1 MNPNTSNVQA
11 KFDVATAPLLTPTLL
26 EASAG
31 TGKTFS
37 IKHLVLRF
45 VVEAAIEI
53 DHLLV
58 VTFTHAATSELK
70 VRINAHLSETLA
82 YLERQLAPEEVE
94 PLILRQVDL
103 WHAAGISDEVIRGRI
118 ENALAH
124 FDDAGIYTIHAFCQR
139 TLDSTAFSSGAGIGM
154 ELQQDTSDI
163 QKDVVRDFLR
173 RELDQLSEED
183 RRTLMAGEDWEE
195 KLKKLSS
202 TPAELIPCTWEWEDE
217 DPPVSDAVRAA
228 IERFVQEA
236 PAAFQA
242 KKRELGIRTFDDMLL
257 DLYRLVCPAEDASEE
272 VQSRAARFRD
282 VVRTHWKGVLVDEFQ
297 DTDPI
302 QYAIFEALF
311 LPPEAAEVPAED
323 PSEEPKQWGPVW
335 FVGDPKQAIYSFRSA
350 DLNTYF
356 RARERIRQIGT
367 IAALT
372 INYRSSEGLVSAFN
386 TFWGHADT
394 AFLRPGLD
402 YAAVDAQQSNTG
414 LWVLED
420 NVWHETKPL
429 EIWAHI
435 DQSHPA
441 YGNKDALEK
450 EMLQTVGL
458 RIVEWIEAGRRGE
471 LGIESKTGPFL
482 AGTAI
487 DHHGREVH
495 LRAVQ
500 ANDIAI
506 LVRTNNQ
513 VQAVQKALA
522 KRGVRVR
529 IDSKKNVCTT
539 EEAVELLAILRAFA
553 APGDARA
560 LRLARATRLVGD
572 TLARLDADE
581 SYGED
586 ARETTVRELFE
597 LGAKRWF
604 RDGPAPAIERLM
616 AACETRERLLP
627 TVGGEQR
634 LVNYAHL
641 IELLHGAARTIASP
655 AGLVTWLEEAAQKDD
670 DSLKER
676 LSSNAN
682 LVTVQTLHTSKGL
695 QYPIVILAYA
705 HAQRPNEQKSAVRSW
720 PDDLGQLGAHFS
732 HGSVNASGE
741 QNAAAD
747 EEAIRLAYVGMT
759 RAAKH
764 LVMPFHPKQKSGKNS
779 SDWYSSSLNNPY
791 FSALL
796 GKRGKTFSTS
806 DVRDALFELARTPF
820 IDVRDVRD
828 METGEGAELRRLVAE
843 AAPQPL
849 AAAPAQ
855 NRWSAWRTSSF
866 TGISRM
872 TEDET
877 STVGTLYGVTQHPD
891 LSDDI
896 LSFPKGAQAGTCLH
910 EILELA
916 DFFKMSKAAE
926 FEETLVYCRRE
937 VARHLSFAD
946 GEAAELAARGAAHML
961 RDVLSAELIPGLH
974 LRDVSRGA
982 RTAELEFLIPI
993 DGNLTAERLAESLRS
1008 WGYDFGNLRPEQLKG
1023 FLTGFIDLAF
1033 FWQGR
1038 FYVLD
1043 WKSNRIAD
1051 TPEGYAPGAMDR
1063 EMGRHLYR
1071 LQYLIYLVALRRF
1084 LMARLGDAWRDDML
1098 GGAIYVFLRGVREAG
1113 TTPETSQGIVYDP
1126 VDPEV
1131 IRKLDALFSG
1141 ELK

>member
-1 MNPNTSNVQA
+1 MNPNSSNMRA

-58 VTFTHAATSELK
+58 VTFTKAATSELK

-82 YLERQLAPEEVE
+82 YLEGQLSPEEVE
-94 PLILRQVDL
+94 PLILRQVEL
-103 WHAAGISDEVIRGRI
+103 WHAAGIADQVILGRI

-139 TLDSTAFSSGAGIGM
+139 TLDSTAFSSGVGIGM

-163 QKDVVRDFLR
+163 VKDVVRDFLR
-173 RELDQLSEED
+173 RELDQLTLAD
-183 RRTLMAGEDWEE
+183 RRTLMEGVDWEA
-195 KLKKLSS
+195 KLETLSS
-202 TPAELIPCTWEWEDE
+202 TPAELTPCTWAWEE
-217 DPPVSDAVRAA
+217 ESSSVSDAVRAA

-236 PAAFQA
+236 PATFKA

-257 DLYRLVCPAEDASEE
+257 DLYRLVCPRQSATEE
-272 VQSRAARFRD
+272 EQSRSARFRD
-282 VVRTHWKGVLVDEFQ
+282 VVRAHWKGVLVDEFQ

-311 LPPEAAEVPAED
+311 LPLEAAEN
-323 PSEEPKQWGPVW
+323 PSARGPVW
-335 FVGDPKQAIYSFRSA
+335 FVGDPKQAIYSFRAA

-372 INYRSSEGLVSAFN
+372 VNYRSSEGLVSAFN

-394 AFLRPGLD
+394 AFLRLGLN
-402 YAAVDAQQSNTG
+402 YTAVEAQPTNTG
-414 LWVLED
+414 LWVLEN
-420 NVWHETKPL
+420 NVWRETKPL
-429 EIWAHI
+429 EIWAHL
-435 DQSHPA
+435 DESRPA
-441 YGNKDALEK
+441 YKGTPEIEK
-450 EMLQTVGL
+450 EMLQSLGL

-482 AGTAI
+482 TGTAI
-487 DHHGREVH
+487 DRHGREVH

-506 LVRTNNQ
+506 LVRTNKQ
-513 VQAVQKALA
+513 VQGIQKALA

-529 IDSKKNVCTT
+529 IDSDKNVCKT

-553 APGDARA
+553 APSDAHV

-572 TLARLDADE
+572 SLARLDANE
-581 SYGED
+581 TYGED
-586 ARETTVRELFE
+586 TREATVRELFE

-604 RDGPAPAIERLM
+604 REGPAPAIERLM
-616 AACETRERLLP
+616 SACETCERLLP
-627 TVGGEQR
+627 TAGGEQR

-641 IELLHGAARTIASP
+641 IELLHSAARTISSP
-655 AGLVTWLEEAAQKDD
+655 AGLVTWLEEAAQKK
-670 DSLKER
+670 DSSLAER
-676 LSSNAN
+676 LASNAN
-682 LVTVQTLHTSKGL
+682 LVTVQTLHKSKGL

-705 HAQRPNEQKSAVRSW
+705 YSALQAERKSAVRRW
-720 PDDLGQLGAHFS
+720 PDDLGRLGVHFS
-732 HGSVNASGE
+732 HRLMEAATE
-741 QNAAAD
+741 QNLAAD

-764 LVMPFHPKQKSGKNS
+764 LVIPFYAQQKSAKNC
-779 SDWYSSSLNNPY
+779 SDWYAKTLNNPY
-791 FSALL
+791 FCALL
-796 GKRGKTFSTS
+796 GERRKTFSTS
-806 DVRDALFELARTPF
+806 DVRNAFRALLKDPG
-820 IDVRDVRD
+820 IDIREIRDT
-828 METGEGAELRRLVAE
+828 ETGEGVELRRLLVEAE
-843 AAPQPL
+843 PQPL

-872 TEDET
+872 AEDET
-877 STVGTLYGVTQHPD
+877 SSVGTLYGVTQHPD

-916 DFFKMSKAAE
+916 DFSRMSKEVE
-926 FEETLVYCRRE
+926 FEETLVFCRRE
-937 VARHLSFAD
+937 IARHLSFSD

-974 LRDVSRGA
+974 LRDVSREA

-993 DGNLTAERLAESLRS
+993 DGNFTAERLADCLRT
-1008 WGYDFGNLRPEQLKG
+1008 WGYDLGNLRPEQLKG

-1051 TPEGYAPGAMDR
+1051 TPEGYAQGAMDR
-1063 EMGRHLYR
+1063 EMARHLYR

-1084 LMARLGDAWRDDML
+1084 LMARLGENWRDDML

-1141 ELK
+1141 ELE